1 MTCFSRELH
10 PIYGAV
16 PDDGDFVEAG
26 EILGLSPDAGE
37 VITAPVSGWVRLVS
51 SPDSPERR
59 LVVEVWQDRRE
70 LEQKPAA
77 GRVA

>member
-1 MTCFSRELH
+1 MTCFSQELH

-16 PDDGDFVEAG
+16 PGDGDFVEAG

-37 VITAPVSGWVRLVS
+37 VITAPQSGWVRLIF
-51 SPDSPERR
+51 SPASPPQR

-77 GRVA
+77 DRVA